1 MFLPCSILSRNGS
14 PANQVGNALL
24 DRRPWRDYDEHIMA
38 TIAEMMTAE
47 QLLQEPGLGRCELL
61 RGELVFMSP
70 SGSLHAV
77 VVATLGGILYDFVK
91 ERKLGWVFGAEG
103 GFLIRRNPDTV
114 RAPDAAFV
122 SADRMPASVPAGFFP
137 GPPDL
142 AVEVL
147 SPNDRASEVFAKV
160 SDWLEAGCR
169 KVWVLDPETRSIAVY
184 SPKAEMRMLHFSD
197 TLADEDVLPGF
208 RIEVQEL
215 FPA

>member
-1 MFLPCSILSRNGS
+1 MSTVVEI
-14 PANQVGNALL
+14 
-24 DRRPWRDYDEHIMA
+24 
-38 TIAEMMTAE
+38 TTAE
-47 QLLQEPGLGRCELL
+47 QLFRESGLGRCELL
-61 RGELVFMSP
+61 RGEIVFMSP
-70 SGSLHAV
+70 SGSLHAIV
-77 VVATLGGILYDFVK
+77 TATLGGILYDFVK
-91 ERKLGWVFGAEG
+91 QRNLGWVFGAEG

-122 SADRMPASVPAGFFP
+122 SSERMPTAVPAGFFP

-147 SPNDRASEVFAKV
+147 SPNDRASDVFAKV
-160 SDWLEAGCR
+160 SDWLETGCR

-197 TLADEDVLPGF
+197 TLTDEDVLPGF
-208 RIEVQEL
+208 QIAVRTI